1 MILHKVS
8 TSPFADQSLLQCL
21 KRKQP
26 TDKLLLIQDAVYAII
41 KADVTDLM
49 RTQKHAPIYVLMEDV
64 LARGLKS
71 ENDLYHAISYPEFV
85 ALTLE
90 CNQVISW

>member
-26 TDKLLLIQDAVYAII
+26 TDKLLLIQDAVYAML
-41 KADVTDLM
+41 KVDVTETLL
-49 RTQKHAPIYVLMEDV
+49 THAPIYVLSEDMQ
-64 LARGLKS
+64 ARGLKI
-71 ENDLYHAISYPEFV
+71 ENDLYQAISYANFV
-85 ALTLE
+85 ALALE

>member
-1 MILHKVS
+1 MILHKIS
-8 TSPFADQSLLQCL
+8 TSPFSDQNLLQCL

-41 KADVTDLM
+41 KDDMTDLM
-49 RTQKHAPIYVLMEDV
+49 RTKTNAPIYVLSEDV
-64 LARGLKS
+64 LARGLKI
-71 ENDLYHAISYPEFV
+71 ENDLYHAISYAEFV

>member
-8 TSPFADQSLLQCL
+8 TSPFADQSLLQSL

-26 TDKLLLIQDAVYAII
+26 TDKLLLIQDAVYAMM
-41 KADVTDLM
+41 KSDVTEMLLTH
-49 RTQKHAPIYVLMEDV
+49 RPIYVLSEDV
-64 LARGLKS
+64 QARGLKI
-71 ENDLYHAISYPEFV
+71 ENDLYQAISYPEFV

>member
-8 TSPFADQSLLQCL
+8 TSPFADHSLQQCL

-26 TDKLLLIQDAVYAII
+26 IDKLLLIQDAVYAML
-41 KADVTDLM
+41 KADITDTLL
-49 RTQKHAPIYVLMEDV
+49 THGPIYVLNEDV
-64 LARGLKS
+64 QARGLKI
-71 ENDLYHAISYPEFV
+71 ENGLYLAISYPEFV

>member
-8 TSPFADQSLLQCL
+8 TSPFADQTLLQCL
-21 KRKQP
+21 KRIQP
-26 TDKLLLIQDAVYAII
+26 TDKLLLIQDAVYTIV
-41 KADVTDLM
+41 KADVTETLL
-49 RTQKHAPIYVLMEDV
+49 THGPIYVLREDV
-64 LARGLKS
+64 QARGLKI
-71 ENDLYHAISYPEFV
+71 ENDLFHAISYPEFV

>member
-8 TSPFADQSLLQCL
+8 TSPFTDQNLLQCL

-26 TDKLLLIQDAVYAII
+26 TDKLLLIQDAVYAIV
-41 KADVTDLM
+41 KADVKDTLLTH
-49 RTQKHAPIYVLMEDV
+49 RPIYVLNEDV
-64 LARGLKS
+64 LARGLKI
-71 ENDLYHAISYPEFV
+71 ENDLYQAISYPEFV

>member
-8 TSPFADQSLLQCL
+8 TSPFADQALLQCL
-21 KRKQP
+21 KRIQP
-26 TDKLLLIQDAVYAII
+26 ADKLLLIQDAVYAMI
-41 KADVTDLM
+41 KADVADTWP
-49 RTQKHAPIYVLMEDV
+49 TQNNRPIYVLSEDV
-64 LARGLKS
+64 QARGIKI
-71 ENDLYHAISYPEFV
+71 ENDLYQAISYPEFV

>member
-8 TSPFADQSLLQCL
+8 TSPFADQTLLQCL

-26 TDKLLLIQDAVYAII
+26 TDKLLLIQDAVYAMV
-41 KADVTDLM
+41 KGDLVDSLLE
-49 RTQKHAPIYVLMEDV
+49 QGPIYVLNEDV
-64 LARGLKS
+64 QARGLII
-71 ENDLYHAISYPEFV
+71 ENNLYQGISYPEFV

-90 CNQVISW
+90 CKQVISW

>member
-21 KRKQP
+21 KRKKP
-26 TDKLLLIQDAVYAII
+26 TDKLLLIQDAVYAML
-41 KADVTDLM
+41 KSDVPDVLLTH
-49 RTQKHAPIYVLMEDV
+49 KHGPVFVLSEDV
-64 LARGLKS
+64 QARGLKV
-71 ENDLYHAISYPEFV
+71 ENDIYQAISYPEFV

-90 CNQVISW
+90 CKQVISW

>member
-8 TSPFADQSLLQCL
+8 CSPFADHSLSQCL

-26 TDKLLLIQDAVYAII
+26 TDKLLLIQDAVYTML
-41 KADVTDLM
+41 KVDVTKTLL
-49 RTQKHAPIYVLMEDV
+49 THGPIYVLSEDMH
-64 LARGLKS
+64 ARGLKI

>member
-1 MILHKVS
+1 MLHKVS

-21 KRKQP
+21 KQKQP
-26 TDKLLLIQDAVYAII
+26 TDKLLLMQDAVYAMV
-41 KADVTDLM
+41 KADVTDTLL
-49 RTQKHAPIYVLMEDV
+49 THGPVYVLNEDV
-64 LARGLKS
+64 QARGLKIGNEPYRS
-71 ENDLYHAISYPEFV
+71 ISYPEFV

>member
-8 TSPFADQSLLQCL
+8 TSPFTEQSLQQCL
-21 KRKQP
+21 KRIQRA
-26 TDKLLLIQDAVYAII
+26 DKLLLIQDAVYAII
-41 KADVTDLM
+41 KTDMTDTLLM
-49 RTQKHAPIYVLMEDV
+49 HAPIYVLIDD
-64 LARGLKS
+64 LQARGLTIQC
-71 ENDLYHAISYPEFV
+71 ELFQAISYPEFV

>member
-8 TSPFADQSLLQCL
+8 TSPFTDQNLLQCL

-26 TDKLLLIQDAVYAII
+26 TDKLLLIQDAVYAIV
-41 KADVTDLM
+41 KADVQDTLL
-49 RTQKHAPIYVLMEDV
+49 THGPIYVLSEDA
-64 LARGLKS
+64 LARGLKIES
-71 ENDLYHAISYPEFV
+71 DLYHAISYPEFV